1 MATCRS
7 TAGHFL
13 IRLVQ
18 NRAVGV
24 PLESL
29 DETPDDETQ
38 RDLMDEARRVPV
50 TTTKELEIGSRGGRP
65 SRVARLA
72 LGSVR
77 VTVRPPKGEP
87 RWRAEAPLTVTVCG
101 CGSRTRRPGWTRWSG
116 FWERI

>member
-50 TTTKELEIGSRGGRP
+50 TKELEIGSRGGRP